1 MQFGEPVSDASSV
14 FDAFVITGIA
24 MRKRIAASAS
34 LSPPGRFYKK
44 LDCRPNPGTSVRRGN
59 PDISPLDRGCRIRHY
74 LTMQSPFLS
83 LSVSGQGEG
92 RFR

>member
-44 LDCRPNPGTSVRRGN
+44 WECQPNPGTSVRRGN
-59 PDISPLDRGCRIRHY
+59 PDVNEL
-74 LTMQSPFLS
+74 
-83 LSVSGQGEG
+83 G
-92 RFR
+92 RFSCAAGFAA

>member
-44 LDCRPNPGTSVRRGN
+44 LDCRPSPGTSVRRGN
-59 PDISPLDRGCRIRHY
+59 PDVSPLARGCRIRHHP
-74 LTMQSPFLS
+74 TIKSPFLS